1 MQLRQASAARH
12 NYQKKKKKKNRER
25 KNNSIEKQR
34 NINELFGKTNATG

>member
-12 NYQKKKKKKNRER
+12 NYPKKKIQKKKKQ
-25 KNNSIEKQR
+25 KQK